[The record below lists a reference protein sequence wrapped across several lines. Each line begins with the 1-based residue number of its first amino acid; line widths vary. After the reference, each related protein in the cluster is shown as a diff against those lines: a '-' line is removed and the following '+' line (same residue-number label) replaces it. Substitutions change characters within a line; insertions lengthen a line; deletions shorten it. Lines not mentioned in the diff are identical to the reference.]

1 MTLFDGKIITATY
14 TSNVYD
20 VIEIL
25 YYGEGGA
32 TSYIIENNPLH
43 PDFKTLVENGWDAD
57 AIQKAT
63 EDKKRKEAKAFNEM
77 LEPHIQA
84 RIAERIGL
92 IDKELKNKH
101 IQSQEE
107 IQNLRLQQKSV
118 EIQQRFAELREREAE
133 IHRIADERHEELT
146 QREAD
151 MQLSA
156 EERLEEFNKR
166 EMQINSEY
174 AKIDTSYKNLDKD
187 YEKIEAAHKDLDN
200 RQTELEMTSEERLEE
215 FNKREA
221 EIHNAHKDLD
231 NRQTELEM
239 TSEER
244 LEEFNKREAEIHRI
258 ADERHVEVAQREKDL
273 DLTAEE
279 RLEEF
284 NKREAEIHRIA
295 DERHVEVSQR
305 EKDLDLTAEERY
317 AAFEEREKLIQLTIE
332 SRHEEID
339 MREERHREEQDKRM
353 AEIKDHEHRVS
364 AELEQRLELRRSEI
378 ERDALAKGAK
388 ILEQKQKM
396 VGKLDKSLDDLSLQ
410 NLQLDK
416 QIKLQLFDYI
426 SEHAQ
431 DKNTLFEFKLWAM
444 EDNDVKSS
452 PIEVR
457 KKIRKCNNLWVG
469 LSALADVKTSNVL

>member
-118 EIQQRFAELREREAE
+118 EIEQRFAELREREAE

-174 AKIDTSYKNLDKD
+174 AKIDSSYKDLDSSYKDLDTSYKNLDKDYEKLDKD

-200 RQTELEMTSEERLEE
+200 
-215 FNKREA
+215 
-221 EIHNAHKDLD
+221 AHKHLD
-231 NRQTELEM
+231 NRQTELAM

-258 ADERHVEVAQREKDL
+258 ADERHVEVA
-273 DLTAEE
+273 
-279 RLEEF
+279 
-284 NKREAEIHRIA
+284 
-295 DERHVEVSQR
+295 QR

>member
-118 EIQQRFAELREREAE
+118 EIEQRFAELREREAE

-187 YEKIEAAHKDLDN
+187 YEKIEA
-200 RQTELEMTSEERLEE
+200 
-215 FNKREA
+215 
-221 EIHNAHKDLD
+221 AHKDLD

>member
-118 EIQQRFAELREREAE
+118 EIEQRFAELREREAE

-200 RQTELEMTSEERLEE
+200 RQTELEMTSE
-215 FNKREA
+215 
-221 EIHNAHKDLD
+221 
-231 NRQTELEM
+231 
-239 TSEER
+239 
-244 LEEFNKREAEIHRI
+244 
-258 ADERHVEVAQREKDL
+258 
-273 DLTAEE
+273 
-279 RLEEF
+279 
-284 NKREAEIHRIA
+284 
-295 DERHVEVSQR
+295 
-305 EKDLDLTAEERY
+305 
-317 AAFEEREKLIQLTIE
+317 
-332 SRHEEID
+332 
-339 MREERHREEQDKRM
+339 
-353 AEIKDHEHRVS
+353 
-364 AELEQRLELRRSEI
+364 
-378 ERDALAKGAK
+378 
-388 ILEQKQKM
+388 
-396 VGKLDKSLDDLSLQ
+396 
-410 NLQLDK
+410 
-416 QIKLQLFDYI
+416 
-426 SEHAQ
+426 
-431 DKNTLFEFKLWAM
+431 
-444 EDNDVKSS
+444 
-452 PIEVR
+452 
-457 KKIRKCNNLWVG
+457 
-469 LSALADVKTSNVL
+469 